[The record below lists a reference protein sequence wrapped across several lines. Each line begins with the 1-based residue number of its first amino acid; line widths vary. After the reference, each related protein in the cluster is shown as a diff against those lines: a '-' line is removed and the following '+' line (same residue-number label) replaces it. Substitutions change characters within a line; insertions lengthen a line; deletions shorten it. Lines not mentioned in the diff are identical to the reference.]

1 MARDFSAEY
10 LNFGTQSSGATPLLQ
25 IEGEID
31 FTKMENEYG
40 KCELSPE
47 ELRKLQLKSLEMAV
61 YFRDFCKQNGLKFF
75 LCGGC
80 CIGAVRN
87 KGFVPWDDDVDV
99 FMPRDD
105 YEKLGKMW
113 GQRADTS
120 RYSYCRADEAHHYRN
135 LFATI
140 NDNNTTFIKTHQAD
154 LDINH
159 GVALDILP
167 LDGCPNSRAARGIQV
182 FWALVYSIFCA
193 QMVPVNHGR
202 MVNFCGKV
210 LLGLVP
216 SRKLRYKIWRF
227 AERQMSKH
235 KVSDC
240 NNVTELCSGPRYMRN
255 KYPKSAFS
263 EALEV
268 DFECEKMPIPKGY
281 DEYLRMAFGDYM
293 RLPPE
298 EKRVPHHDAV
308 FCDLSNGYASY
319 KGEYYCK
326 GERK

>member
-1 MARDFSAEY
+1 M
-10 LNFGTQSSGATPLLQ
+10 QSSGVTPNSQRRRL
-25 IEGEID
+25 EGEIN
-31 FTKMENEYG
+31 FTKMENGYE
-40 KCELSPE
+40 KCEIPPE

-75 LCGGC
+75 ICGGC

-105 YEKLGKMW
+105 YEKLGEIWDQK
-113 GQRADTS
+113 ADTN
-120 RYSYCRADEAHHYRN
+120 RYSYCRADETHHYRN
-135 LFATI
+135 LFATV
-140 NDNNTTFIKTHQAD
+140 NDNNTTFIKTHQAN

-167 LDGCPNSRAARGIQV
+167 LDGYPNSRGARVLQV
-182 FWALVYSIFCA
+182 FWALIYSVFCA
-193 QMVPVNHGR
+193 QIAPVNHGR
-202 MVNFCGKV
+202 LVNFCGRV

-216 SRKLRYKIWRF
+216 SRKLRYKIWQF

-235 KVSDC
+235 KISDC
-240 NNVTELCSGPRYMRN
+240 DNITELCSGPRYMRN

-263 EALEV
+263 EALDV
-268 DFECEKMPIPKGY
+268 DFEGEKMPIPKGY

-293 RLPPE
+293 RLPPK
-298 EKRVPHHDAV
+298 EKQVAHHYAV
-308 FCDLSNGYASY
+308 FCDLSNGYKRY
-319 KGEYYCK
+319 KGQYYCK
-326 GERK
+326 GERR